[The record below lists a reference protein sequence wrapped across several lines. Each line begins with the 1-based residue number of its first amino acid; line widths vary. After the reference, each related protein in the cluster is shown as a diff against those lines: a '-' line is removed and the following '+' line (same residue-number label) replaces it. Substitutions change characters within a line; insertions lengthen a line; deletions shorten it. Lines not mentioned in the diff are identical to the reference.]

1 MATVLITGGTG
12 LIGSH
17 IAKRLIEMDQQ
28 VIILTRNPKGK
39 KAANGM
45 SYAEWDIEQQLIDEN
60 AFSKA
65 DHIIHLAGAGVADKK
80 WSASRKKEIKDS
92 RVKSGE
98 LLLKCLGTFPNK
110 IKTIVS
116 TSAIGWYGP
125 DPDSSYPSSSFHESA
140 KPDISFLGTTCRE
153 WEESIAPARAKT
165 RLVILRVGIVM
176 AKEGGAFREF
186 YKPLR
191 SGIAA
196 VLGNGQQIVSWIHI
210 DDLVDLYLFA
220 LDHTDMKGV
229 FNAVAPYPVSNKTLI
244 LSMAKARGKFYIPVP
259 VPAFVLKI
267 MMGEMSIEVLK
278 SATVSA
284 EKLLA
289 TGFQFR
295 FPTIDEAMKDLA

>member
-12 LIGSH
+12 MIGSH
-17 IAKRLIEMDQQ
+17 VAKRLMEMDQE
-28 VIILTRNPKGK
+28 VIILTRDAKGK
-39 KAANGM
+39 KAGNGI
-45 SYAEWDIEQQLIDEN
+45 SYAEWDVEQQLIDEN

-80 WSASRKKEIKDS
+80 WSPSRKKEIRDS

-98 LLLKCLGTFPNK
+98 LLLKCLGTVPNK

-125 DPDSSYPSSSFHESA
+125 DPDSSSSSSFHESA
-140 KPDISFLGTTCRE
+140 KPDIGFLGTTCRE
-153 WEESIAPARAKT
+153 WEEIIAPASAKT

-196 VLGNGQQIVSWIHI
+196 VLGNGQQMVSWIHI

-220 LDHTDMKGV
+220 LDHAEMKGV
-229 FNAVAPYPVSNKTLI
+229 FNAVAPNPVSNKTLVI
-244 LSMAKARGKFYIPVP
+244 SMAKARGKFYIPVP
-259 VPAFVLKI
+259 VPSFVLKI

-295 FPTIDEAMKDLA
+295 FPTIDEAMKNLA